1 MTSESINWDEDLFSE
16 PEEEYQALV
25 RTLRRKKGFG
35 LFFVRCSPA
44 EGDRLV
50 VRVKA
55 DLSQKKVEFLEFDK
69 PIDNLYEI
77 VAKLP
82 NREQINILFIQGLE
96 HSFYEYENLNFG
108 ENSDRYNYNWKGVPQ
123 ILNHLNQQRERFRDD
138 FNNICFVFILRSFSI
153 KYFIRRAPDFF
164 DWRSGIFEFPT
175 DSQTVEQELS
185 RILLEGDYQKYL
197 DLTPEERIQKIITIQ
212 ELLEEDCQTSDNKV
226 ALLFEL
232 GKLLSAAKEYEEAI
246 ASYDQALKINPNNN
260 DAWHSRG
267 YALSNVGRYEEAIA
281 SYDQALKINPNNNNA
296 WYNRGIVL
304 RKLERYEEAIA
315 SYDQALKINP
325 NNNNAWN
332 NRGVA
337 LNYLGSYEEALDSYD
352 QALKINPD
360 DDDACYN
367 RGVALDAVGRYE
379 EAIASYNQALKISP
393 DDDDACYN
401 RGVALDAV
409 GRYEEAIVSYNQA
422 LKISPDYDSARKNR
436 GMALMHLG
444 RYEEAIASFDQALEI
459 DPDDDSAWYIRACC
473 YALQGN
479 LEQAIENLQ
488 RAIELNPEKYRQMAK
503 NDPTFDA
510 IREDERF
517 QKLIQGIS
525 EEN

>member
-138 FNNICFVFILRSFSI
+138 FNNICFVFLLRSFSI

-164 DWRSGIFEFPT
+164 DWRSGVFEFST
-175 DSQTVEQELS
+175 NIKIIEQESS
-185 RILLEGDYQKYL
+185 RILFEGDYQKYL
-197 DLTPEERIQKIITIQ
+197 ALTREERIQRIIEIQ
-212 ELLEEDCQTSDNKV
+212 ELLEEDWTSSNKV
-226 ALLFEL
+226 SLLFKL
-232 GKLLSAAKEYEEAI
+232 GNLQLTANKYQEAI
-246 ASYDQALKINPNNN
+246 ATFDRVLKIKPNSIR
-260 DAWHSRG
+260 AWNYRG
-267 YALSNVGRYEEAIA
+267 YALNNLGRYEEAIA
-281 SYDQALKINPNNNNA
+281 SYDRAIEINPNYDISWNNRGYILNDLERYQEAIASCDRAIQINPNYDRA
-296 WYNRGIVL
+296 WYNRSNAL
-304 RKLERYEEAIA
+304 R
-315 SYDQALKINP
+315 N
-325 NNNNAWN
+325 
-332 NRGVA
+332 
-337 LNYLGSYEEALDSYD
+337 
-352 QALKINPD
+352 
-360 DDDACYN
+360 
-367 RGVALDAVGRYE
+367 
-379 EAIASYNQALKISP
+379 
-393 DDDDACYN
+393 
-401 RGVALDAV
+401 
-409 GRYEEAIVSYNQA
+409 
-422 LKISPDYDSARKNR
+422 
-436 GMALMHLG
+436 LG
-444 RYEEAIASFDQALEI
+444 RYEEAIASFDRAIEI
-459 DPDDDSAWYIRACC
+459 NPNYDSAWYCKACC
-473 YALQGN
+473 YTLQGN